1 MPKPPTRRSRAWLA
15 ALAVFCLSVV
25 GSMVAIEP
33 AAACGTQ
40 GSSQAGYTYS
50 SQLTATQLVVCNS
63 SPGVPAQPIVAPP
76 STKTTKSKVAVVTCS
91 TITQRVYLGAPSY
104 ASKLVKTTS
113 CSTGWISMVAV
124 VPPPPATPATKT
136 STITNTQPGSGTT
149 SLGAAAQTAQEG
161 FSPDPIAVVAS
172 PTTLALGQD
181 SALSTTAIAHYRA
194 SVLLGQAVTVQFV
207 PVQISWDFGD
217 GATQLGTM
225 GELRATRHGYASA
238 GQKLVSATVSFV
250 ASYRFA
256 GQQVWTTESGLLT
269 RKASVALAIQQPA
282 QPSRTAGRVRLV
294 AQDCLQ
300 NPRGRGCP

>member
-1 MPKPPTRRSRAWLA
+1 MPKPPTRRRRAWLA
-15 ALAVFCLSVV
+15 ALAVFCLSVA
-25 GSMVAIEP
+25 STVAATEP

-50 SQLTATQLVVCNS
+50 SQLTPTQLVVCTS
-63 SPGVPAQPIVAPP
+63 SPGVAAQPIVAPP
-76 STKTTKSKVAVVTCS
+76 STKATTSKVAVVTC
-91 TITQRVYLGAPSY
+91 TTVTKRVYLGAPSY

-124 VPPPPATPATKT
+124 VPPPPVTATTKT
-136 STITNTQPGSGTT
+136 SPVTNTQPGSGST
-149 SLGAAAQTAQEG
+149 SSGAVAQSAQEA

-172 PTTLALGQD
+172 PTTLAIGQD
-181 SALSTTAIAHYRA
+181 SALSTTAITHYRA

-217 GATQLGTM
+217 GATQLGAM

-269 RKASVALAIQQPA
+269 RTASVALTIQQPA
-282 QPSRTAGRVRLV
+282 QPSRTVGRVRLV
-294 AQDCLQ
+294 ARDCLQ
-300 NPRGRGCP
+300 NPLGRGCP